1 MKHIEV
7 YYAWEGIPSRR
18 LSLEEGLGENEW
30 NVYIEDW
37 NDELNDYEQVD
48 IGFFE
53 TYDEAE
59 KSLEE
64 QCDILEGKGFVRTT
78 LYRVMSHN

>member
-7 YYAWEGIPSRR
+7 YYAWEGAPSRR

-30 NVYIEDW
+30 NVFIEDW
-37 NDELNDYEQVD
+37 SDELEDYEQVD
-48 IGFFE
+48 IGLFE
-53 TYDEAE
+53 TYDEAA

-64 QCDILEGKGFVRTT
+64 QCDILEGKGFVRT